1 LRDRENPGAKL
12 ATPWGDAAELKERR
26 LYPGAGTPA
35 AEVARNQR
43 ERLYAATV
51 AIVAEKGYEA
61 MTVADILELSG
72 VSRSAFYVLFA
83 NKSDCLT
90 AAAAELIEPA
100 VSTLS
105 AGDGAGDGDRSRAA
119 FDSFFEILAAQPAA
133 ARACFVELH
142 MAGPEGEAVADR
154 AFDALAR
161 TVAELNAQE
170 EEQPLDPELARALLA
185 GLRKLIHSRLVRAED
200 AELQALAPDLWSWLA
215 SVPPAPGTLARP
227 RRASRRHGP
236 RFEGYTPAER
246 IARAVAGLV
255 AEKGYG
261 AITTD
266 DIAAEA
272 SISLSTF
279 YEHFADKRD
288 AVVAALE
295 MSGAQVMALA
305 VRAARRAPGWQ
316 EGVRALYEAICAYFI
331 AEPEMA
337 ELTMVGVYSAGPR
350 ALARRDRVIDSL
362 ATMLSPAF
370 EEAPGAPDVS
380 AEAIAATGYAL
391 LREQLRSSGPE
402 SLPAVVP
409 LATYISL
416 VTFVGPERA
425 LEVAN
430 GERTAG
436 R

>member
-1 LRDRENPGAKL
+1 LRDRENPSAKL
-12 ATPWGDAAELKERR
+12 ATPWGDAAELKKRR

-35 AEVARNQR
+35 DEVARNQR

-51 AIVAEKGYEA
+51 AIVAEKGYEE
-61 MTVADILELSG
+61 TKVADILELSG
-72 VSRSAFYVLFA
+72 VSRSAFYVHFE

-90 AAAAELIEPA
+90 AAASELIEPA
-100 VSTLS
+100 ISALT
-105 AGDGAGDGDRSRAA
+105 AGDGGSRAA
-119 FDSFFEILAAQPAA
+119 FDSFFKEIAAQPAA

-142 MAGPEGEAVADR
+142 KVGPDGEAVADR
-154 AFDALAR
+154 AFDAMAKA
-161 TVAELNAQE
+161 VAGLSGAQSE
-170 EEQPLDPELARALLA
+170 RPRDPEMTRALIA
-185 GLRKLIHSRLVRAED
+185 GLRKLIHSRLARAED
-200 AELQALAPDLWSWLA
+200 AELQALAPELWDWLEGVA
-215 SVPPAPGTLARP
+215 AARGVLAKPGRG
-227 RRASRRHGP
+227 RQRQGP
-236 RFEGYTPAER
+236 RFEGYTPEER

-255 AEKGYG
+255 ARQGYG
-261 AITTD
+261 AMSTD

-288 AVVAALE
+288 AVLAALE

-316 EGVRALYEAICAYFI
+316 EGVRALYESICAYFA

-350 ALARRDRVIDSL
+350 ALARRDRVIASL
-362 ATMLSPAF
+362 AAMLSPAF
-370 EEAPGAPDVS
+370 EDDPEAPDVS
-380 AEAIAATGYAL
+380 AEAIAATGYAI
-391 LREQLRSSGPE
+391 LREQLRSGGAG
-402 SLPAVVP
+402 SLAAAVP
-409 LATYISL
+409 LATYITL

-430 GERTAG
+430 GERTAD

>member
-1 LRDRENPGAKL
+1 MRDRENPGAKL
-12 ATPWGDAAELKERR
+12 ATPWGDAAELKKRR

-51 AIVAEKGYEA
+51 AIVAEKGYEE
-61 MTVADILELSG
+61 TKVADILELSG
-72 VSRSAFYVLFA
+72 VSRSAFYVHFA

-90 AAAAELIEPA
+90 AAASELIEPA
-100 VSTLS
+100 IS
-105 AGDGAGDGDRSRAA
+105 ALTAANGDGGSRAA
-119 FDSFFEILAAQPAA
+119 FDSFFMEIAAQPAA

-142 MAGPEGEAVADR
+142 KVGPDGEAVADR
-154 AFDALAR
+154 AFDAMAKA
-161 TVAELNAQE
+161 VAGLSTAQSE
-170 EEQPLDPELARALLA
+170 SPRDPEMTRALIA
-185 GLRKLIHSRLVRAED
+185 GLRKLIHSRLARAED
-200 AELQALAPDLWSWLA
+200 VELQALTPELWDWLA
-215 SVPPAPGTLARP
+215 SVPPAPGALARP
-227 RRASRRHGP
+227 RRARQRQGP
-236 RFEGYTPAER
+236 RFEGYTPEER

-255 AEKGYG
+255 ARKGYG
-261 AITTD
+261 AMSTD

-288 AVVAALE
+288 AVLAALE

-316 EGVRALYEAICAYFI
+316 DGVRALYESICAYFT

-337 ELTMVGVYSAGPR
+337 ELTMVGVYSAGPS

-370 EEAPGAPDVS
+370 EDAPEAPGVS
-380 AEAIAATGYAL
+380 AEAIAATAYAL
-391 LREQLRSSGPE
+391 LREQLRRNGPE
-402 SLPAVVP
+402 SLAAVVP
-409 LATYISL
+409 LATYITL